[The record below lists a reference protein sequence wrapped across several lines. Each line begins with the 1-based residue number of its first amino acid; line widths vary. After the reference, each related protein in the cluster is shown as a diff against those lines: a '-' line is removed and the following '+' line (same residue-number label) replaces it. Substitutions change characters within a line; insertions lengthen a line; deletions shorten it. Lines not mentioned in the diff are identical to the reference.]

1 MKIRLMV
8 FLMCVLVN
16 ACDNQPAVVGEYE
29 NQYGQTLALKKNQ
42 TYEYFDAHHTVHSGK
57 WKLLE
62 SGKVRFYNWL
72 YEGHKKG
79 MREVTCQNAT
89 LLFSMDDD
97 LLNFRRI
104 HRE

>member
-8 FLMCVLVN
+8 FLMCVLLN
-16 ACDNQPAVVGEYE
+16 ACTHQPAVVGEYE
-29 NQYGQTLALKKNQ
+29 NQYGQTLALEQNQ
-42 TYEYFDAHHTVHSGK
+42 AYEYYDAHQAVHSGK

-72 YEGHKKG
+72 NEDHKKG
-79 MREVTCQNAT
+79 MREVTYRNET
-89 LLFSMDDD
+89 LWFSPDDD
-97 LLNFRRI
+97 LVNFKRI

>member
-8 FLMCVLVN
+8 FLLCVLLN
-16 ACDNQPAVVGEYE
+16 ACTHQPAVVGEYE
-29 NQYGQTLALKKNQ
+29 NQYGQTLALEQNQ
-42 TYEYFDAHHTVHSGK
+42 TYEYYDAHQTVHSGK

-72 YEGHKKG
+72 NVDHKKG
-79 MREVTCQNAT
+79 TYEVTYRNET
-89 LLFSMDDD
+89 LWFSPDDD
-97 LLNFRRI
+97 LVNFKRI

>member
-1 MKIRLMV
+1 MV
-8 FLMCVLVN
+8 FLMCVLLN
-16 ACDNQPAVVGEYE
+16 ACMHQPAVVGVYE

-42 TYEYFDAHHTVHSGK
+42 TYEYDDAHQTVHSGK

-72 YEGHKKG
+72 NVDHKNG
-79 MREVTCQNAT
+79 TYEVTYRNEI
-89 LLFSMDDD
+89 LWFSPDDD
-97 LLNFRRI
+97 LVNFKRI